1 MESINTESKNNLIK
15 PENIHMT
22 RNEYIEFIRK
32 QHKKIINTKSYDMN
46 YQNILKIPI
55 NENIKEENDIKS
67 NSKEKSTSILNQ
79 IKKNINNQIK
89 KVHKKTNSLTIQLDQ
104 KNKKK
109 SIIKSFPKKKQAKII
124 YKNNRNNPLYENI
137 Y

>member
-46 YQNILKIPI
+46 YQNILKFPI

-79 IKKNINNQIK
+79 IKKI
-89 KVHKKTNSLTIQLDQ
+89 
-104 KNKKK
+104 
-109 SIIKSFPKKKQAKII
+109 
-124 YKNNRNNPLYENI
+124 
-137 Y
+137 